1 MIIYGIKDRVS
12 EGCFGN
18 PFPCTKK
25 YLVNGRLSV
34 HFGSDFGAVK
44 KKQSGCM
51 CKSGFKWIQT
61 VNLEGNT

>member
-1 MIIYGIKDRVS
+1 MIVYGIKDRVS

-44 KKQSGCM
+44 KSNPDACVKAVSVDTDS
-51 CKSGFKWIQT
+51 KSG
-61 VNLEGNT
+61 GNT

>member
-12 EGCFGN
+12 EAGFGN

-44 KKQSGCM
+44 KSNPDACVKAVLSGYR
-51 CKSGFKWIQT
+51 Q
-61 VNLEGNT
+61 